1 MLRKKIIVIMTALI
15 MILSQS
21 SFSVLA
27 QNNSEKNVNTDFT
40 DITSS
45 HWAKDA
51 IKWMAGNEIISGYPD
66 NSFKPNKTV
75 TRAEFAVILVK
86 ALNLSLKTPEEETF
100 SDMPK
105 DNWAFSYIESA
116 KYYLTG
122 FRTSEGDRFWPNRES
137 VREDMAVALVKA
149 MNYQDEEVDESIL
162 DNFSDKDSISPKLR
176 KYAAIAVKHDIMKGN
191 PVEGSELKA
200 FRPQNYLTRAEAA
213 VLVYNTLQK
222 TLQEEK
228 ITYDEFLSTPAT
240 EKNIKDL
247 ELNEDGSQYSYN
259 TPSVQGKVVDGKVVL
274 NWTKAS
280 EDGFV
285 YYKVVASKSNSLPR
299 YPQDGYL
306 YVISDRDQTSV
317 TINKE
322 DSYNGGDIEGKLVA
336 GQSYYF
342 SITAVYDDAK
352 VPGNAVLL
360 KYPSASVA
368 SGLVKVTG
376 KVSDGKVVLNW
387 TPVTGSGF
395 HYYKVVISKNVSN
408 PKYPEDGYLCYFS
421 DINKTSCVI
430 DKSSGY
436 NGGDFG
442 GKLVPGQKYY
452 FSITAVFDNRK
463 IVGNAVQLTY
473 PGINTSSAVSSSSTV
488 KVTGKVVDGHVVLN
502 WSPETGSGFH
512 YYKVV
517 ISKDVSRPRYP
528 DDGYLYYYSDIS
540 ETSCVIDNSSA
551 YNGGSFGEYL
561 VPGQKYY
568 FSITAVFDDRKIV
581 GNAVQL
587 TYPK

>member
-1 MLRKKIIVIMTALI
+1 MIRKKIFIIMAALI
-15 MILSQS
+15 MTLSQS
-21 SFSVLA
+21 GFSVLA
-27 QNNSEKNVNTDFT
+27 QNSSEKKVNTDFT

-51 IKWMAGNEIISGYPD
+51 IKWMAGKEIISGYPD
-66 NSFKPNKTV
+66 NSFKPNNTV
-75 TRAEFAVILVK
+75 TRAEFAVIMVK

-100 SDMPK
+100 NDMPK
-105 DNWAFSYIESA
+105 DNWAYSYIESA

-122 FRTSEGDRFWPNRES
+122 FRTAEGDRFWPNRES

-162 DNFSDKDSISPKLR
+162 DNFIDKDSISPKLR
-176 KYAAIAVKHDIMKGN
+176 KYVAIAVKHEIMQGN

-222 TLQEEK
+222 TLAEEK

-240 EKNIKDL
+240 EISSKDY
-247 ELNEDGSQYSYN
+247 ELNEYGSMYSYN

-280 EDGFV
+280 ENGFV
-285 YYKVVASKSNSLPR
+285 YYKVVASKSNSSPR

-317 TINKE
+317 IINKE

-342 SITAVYDDAK
+342 SVTAVYDDAK
-352 VPGNAVLL
+352 VPGNAV
-360 KYPSASVA
+360 
-368 SGLVKVTG
+368 
-376 KVSDGKVVLNW
+376 
-387 TPVTGSGF
+387 
-395 HYYKVVISKNVSN
+395 
-408 PKYPEDGYLCYFS
+408 
-421 DINKTSCVI
+421 
-430 DKSSGY
+430 
-436 NGGDFG
+436 
-442 GKLVPGQKYY
+442 
-452 FSITAVFDNRK
+452 
-463 IVGNAVQLTY
+463 QLTY
-473 PGINTSSAVSSSSTV
+473 PGTATSTAEPSSSAV
-488 KVTGKVVDGHVVLN
+488 KVTGKVVDGHVILN
-502 WSPETGSGFH
+502 WTPVKGSGFN

-517 ISKDVSRPRYP
+517 ISKDVSKPRYP
-528 DDGYLYYYSDIS
+528 EDGYLCYYSDINK
-540 ETSCVIDNSSA
+540 TSCVIDNSSA
-551 YNGGSFGEYL
+551 YYGGSFGEYL